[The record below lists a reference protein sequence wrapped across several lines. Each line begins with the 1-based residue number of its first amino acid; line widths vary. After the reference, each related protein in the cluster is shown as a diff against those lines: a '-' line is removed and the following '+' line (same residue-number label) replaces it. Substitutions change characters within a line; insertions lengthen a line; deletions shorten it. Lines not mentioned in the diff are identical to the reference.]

1 MKMKEIPEEEV
12 GFQMSP
18 MIDIV
23 FQLIIFF
30 MVVSTFNTLQVEEDI
45 IVPTAFYSKEKE
57 TIPGEMLINVKK
69 NGKFVVN
76 QREYDDNTLA
86 NLLFT
91 TVKKNPD
98 VQLYVTIRADKRTP
112 HKYVLKAIKAC
123 SEAGISKLSFMA
135 VQRE

>member
-1 MKMKEIPEEEV
+1 MKLKPQKEEEV

-30 MVVSTFNTLQVEEDI
+30 MVVSTFNNLQVEEDI
-45 IVPTAFYSKEKE
+45 KLPVAFYSQEKQPN
-57 TIPGEMLINVKK
+57 PGEILINIKVD
-69 NGKFVVN
+69 GTYVVN
-76 QREYDDNTLA
+76 QRKYDENSLVDLIY
-86 NLLFT
+86 T
-91 TVKKNPD
+91 TVKKNPEVD
-98 VQLYVTIRADKRTP
+98 FSATIRADARTP

-123 SEAGISKLSFMA
+123 SENGISKIAFTS

>member
-1 MKMKEIPEEEV
+1 MKIKEQPEEEI

-30 MVVSTFNTLQVEEDI
+30 MVVSTFNQLQVEEDI
-45 IVPTAFYSKEKE
+45 IVPIAFYSKEKE
-57 TIPGEMLINVKK
+57 VTPGEMLINVKS
-69 NGKFVVN
+69 NGKYVVN
-76 QREYDDNTLA
+76 QREYDERTLA
-86 NLLFT
+86 DLIFT
-91 TVKKNPD
+91 TTKKNPD
-98 VQLYVTIRADKRTP
+98 IQLYITIRADKRTP

-123 SEAGISKLSFMA
+123 SEAGVSKVSFVA